1 VFTHEKK
8 IIHGDLKAANILFD
22 GNKIKLSDFGE
33 SLSIEKFLKN
43 IEASHSVVECSEI
56 NGSILWMAPE
66 IFLEKPRGTRSDI
79 WSFGCTLIELLT
91 ATNPWPE
98 IKEVGQI
105 LNWVMEGR
113 SPTIPNNISEE
124 AREMIS
130 ACLR

>member
-1 VFTHEKK
+1 MFTHEKK